1 MGYIVVM
8 KISIWGR
15 SLLLR
20 KIWLECCGHLST
32 FEIDGVRYAIDAGMY
47 DDSVE
52 EHECG
57 EEMLLSVVNSSRV
70 GMGAY
75 TG

>member
-1 MGYIVVM
+1 MVVM
-8 KISIWGR
+8 KTSIWGR

-20 KIWLECCGHLST
+20 KTWLECCGHLST

-52 EHECG
+52 EQECG
-57 EEMLLSVVNSSRV
+57 EKMLLSVVNSSRV
-70 GMGAY
+70 GICAY